1 MNPIYLFLGENQLQ
15 INEAIDRIIQKSGID
30 EEFSCVKYNC
40 DDVPVEVVI
49 EDCRTEPFFDD
60 HKIIIMNHPLF
71 LTSEKLAIEH
81 QLDTFKDYIH
91 NPNDRT
97 ILIINAGGYSID
109 KRKSITKELLKVAKT
124 TSFEAF
130 DEETARQYIK
140 RKIEDNN
147 KRIDPEA
154 LNELVQR
161 TECDA
166 SRINQELE
174 KIFFFLDDEPVITEA
189 LVQVLV
195 SEPLEKN
202 IFNLT
207 NEIIEGKTPQALQT
221 YHKLMKQNEEPIV
234 FSSIL
239 AKNFHLM
246 YVIKQYQKKGFS
258 EYQLRSILKIHP
270 YQLKKLYT
278 ISRQTEEKRIT
289 ENIER
294 LADYD
299 RKVKS
304 GKIDKYLGFEL
315 FILTQSSIA

>member
-1 MNPIYLFLGENQLQ
+1 
-15 INEAIDRIIQKSGID
+15 
-30 EEFSCVKYNC
+30 
-40 DDVPVEVVI
+40 
-49 EDCRTEPFFDD
+49 
-60 HKIIIMNHPLF
+60 MNHPLF